1 MKRFM
6 LAGAGTVG
14 GFLAALALTHIAYGD
29 VPSDPASFS
38 QLNRFA
44 AAFAQVRE
52 RYATPTD
59 DRELVYGAIDGMT
72 SNLDPHSS
80 YFDPKTFAAITTK
93 TQGQYAGVGLVIE
106 LNQGDG
112 IKVASPIEGT
122 PAFKAGIKAG
132 DVIIAVNGEK
142 LHAMTLDDA
151 QVKLRGPTGSKVTL
165 TVSRAATPKPLSFT
179 LVRADVAVE
188 PVTFKTEGDTGYIK
202 IPAFNDKTVEGVTT
216 AVRTMKG
223 TLGSRLKGYIID
235 LRNDGGGTLDSAIG
249 VSDAFLNGGEV
260 VSTRGRNPE
269 DTVRYDAKPGD
280 IADGKPIIILVN
292 GGTASASEIV
302 AGALQDHQR
311 ARVAG
316 TRSFGKGSVQSI
328 IPLNGGDDGALH
340 LTTGQYYTPSGR
352 SIQAVGIVPDIPVAA
367 AGTASEVDSDIDVTE
382 SQLPH
387 HLPPSGVKPA
397 APKVAEVEPVPGK
410 KYDDFQLDYVVGLL
424 NGKLAANGDP
434 LPSTAKRA
442 SN

>member
-1 MKRFM
+1 MKR
-6 LAGAGTVG
+6 LLLATAGAIG
-14 GFLAALALTHIAYGD
+14 GFFAAFAFAHIAYGD
-29 VPSDPASFS
+29 VNSDPVAFS

-52 RYATPTD
+52 HYAVPTD

-106 LNQGDG
+106 INDGEG

-122 PAFKAGIKAG
+122 PAAKAGIKA
-132 DVIIAVNGEK
+132 DDIIVAVDGER
-142 LHAMTLDDA
+142 LHVMTLDDA
-151 QVKLRGPTGSKVTL
+151 QVKLRGPVGSKVTL
-165 TVSRAATPKPLSFT
+165 TIMRPGEKTPRKFT
-179 LVRADVAVE
+179 IVRADVAVE
-188 PVTFKTEGDTGYIK
+188 PVTFKTEGYVGYIK
-202 IPAFNDKTVEGVTT
+202 IPAFNDKTVDGVKKS
-216 AVRTMKG
+216 VRTLKA
-223 TLGSRLKGYIID
+223 TLGSKLKGYIID
-235 LRNDGGGTLDSAIG
+235 LRNDGGGTLDAAIG
-249 VSDAFLNGGEV
+249 VSDAFLDGGEV
-260 VSTRGRNPE
+260 VSTRGRRPQ
-269 DTVRYDAKPGD
+269 DMVRYDARPGD
-280 IADGKPIIILVN
+280 IADGKPIIVLVN

-302 AGALQDHQR
+302 AGALQDHHR

-316 TRSFGKGSVQSI
+316 TQSFGKGSVQSI

-352 SIQAVGIVPDIPVAA
+352 SIQAVGIVPDIPIAA
-367 AGTASEVDSDIDVTE
+367 AGTGDDAQADISVTE
-382 SQLPH
+382 AQLPH

-397 APKVAEVEPVPGK
+397 EQKVAQIKPAAGK
-410 KYDDFQLDYVVGLL
+410 TYDDFQLRYVVDLL
-424 NGKLAANGDP
+424 NGRIASNAG
-434 LPSTAKRA
+434 PSLAKRA